1 MQGEYLSIENSKKL
15 ENYDK
20 LVAENTTLKAD
31 KMNFDELLKKKN
43 KIIEEQK
50 KKIRELERENSSLKS
65 NNKQIDMFGG

>member
-1 MQGEYLSIENSKKL
+1 MQGEYLSIKNSKKL

-31 KMNFDELLKKKN
+31 KMNFNELLKKKN

-50 KKIRELERENSSLKS
+50 KRIRELERENSSLKS